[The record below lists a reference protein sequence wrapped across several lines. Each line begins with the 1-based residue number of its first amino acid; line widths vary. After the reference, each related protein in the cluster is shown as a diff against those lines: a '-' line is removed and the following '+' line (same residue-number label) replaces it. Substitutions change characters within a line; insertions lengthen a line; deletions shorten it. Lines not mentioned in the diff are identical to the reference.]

1 MLSRKIHSSHS
12 AASTQKETSGANAVP
27 PRCKEFSERRRVL
40 EQARSIHVRRIQQE
54 IQRIA
59 QREVEYAQRLLS
71 EYTPVK
77 LSVNESAWSR
87 WQEFL
92 PIRLDFIGA
101 DEITSDSPVP
111 PASPAAP
118 ATPTTP
124 NQSFEDHSSEAP
136 IA

>member
-1 MLSRKIHSSHS
+1 MLSRKIHSQS
-12 AASTQKETSGANAVP
+12 ANASASQKETTGANVP

-40 EQARSIHVRRIQQE
+40 EQARSLHVRRIQQE
-54 IQRIA
+54 VQRIA
-59 QREVEYAQRLLS
+59 QRELEYAQRIIS

-92 PIRLDFIGA
+92 PIRLDFIGN
-101 DEITSDSPVP
+101 DEITSDNPSPVASSSSP
-111 PASPAAP
+111 VTPA
-118 ATPTTP
+118 TP
-124 NQSFEDHSSEAP
+124 NQSFEDSQTEAP